1 MAVVEIEMVGHVAT
15 VTLNK
20 PRVFNAFDRDVIG
33 RLTKAAEELGTDSA
47 VRAIVITG
55 AGGNFSSGADIAELR
70 SFESVLEARELTRE
84 AHRMMS
90 AIEACPKPFI
100 AAVSGYAI
108 GGGQE
113 LCLACDLRVSGEG
126 ATFGQ
131 VEVNIGSIPSWGGTQ
146 RLARTVG
153 VAYAKDLIYTGRL
166 VTAREAFERGLV
178 SRLVPDDQV
187 KKEAQRLASSI
198 AQRAPLAIEASKSSL
213 NRAFDNDLA
222 ANLAHDVELFCT
234 LYSSEDLQEGLQ
246 AFLDKRTPDYK
257 GR

>member
-1 MAVVEIEMVGHVAT
+1 MADVEVEITGRVAT

-20 PRVFNAFDRDVIG
+20 PRVFNAFNRGMISK
-33 RLTKAAEELGTDSA
+33 LTAVAEELGVDSA
-47 VRAIVITG
+47 VRAIIITG
-55 AGGNFSSGADIAELR
+55 AGGNFSSGADIAELL
-70 SFESVLEARELTRE
+70 SFGSVLEARELTRE
-84 AHRMMS
+84 AHRMMN

-113 LCLACDLRVSGEG
+113 LCLACDLRVAGEG

-153 VAYAKDLIYTGRL
+153 IAYAKDLIYTSRL

-178 SRLVPDDQV
+178 SRLVPDNQV
-187 KKEAQRLASSI
+187 KEKAHRLAENI
-198 AQRAPLAIEASKSSL
+198 AERAPLAIEASKTSV

-222 ANLAHDVELFCT
+222 ANLAHDVDLFSA
-234 LYSSEDLQEGLQ
+234 LYSSEDLQKGLQ
-246 AFLDKRTPDYK
+246 AFLDKSPPDYT